1 MLVLTKFLMIVLGCF
16 AIGDFLGVY
25 TKARLSSVFVAF
37 MIFLIGFLTG
47 IFPTDIINQAG
58 LTQMGRWSGAFIVFS
73 MGTSINLVQMKKEWK
88 IVVMSITAMAVALVA
103 CIILIPFIGREAAIV
118 AIPIVNGGINATQI
132 MTDGALE
139 KGMTVAAALGAFI
152 YAIQKFVGTIPAS
165 FFGRREAE
173 LWATEYRTNKAKG
186 IDLLKEMEA
195 GDSANHNNG
204 KPTFF
209 QCHKK
214 YYTNYVCLGI
224 TGVAVFLAYF
234 IAKYT
239 PYLSYSI
246 WSLVLGCLCNQVGI
260 VPPRILDH
268 SKASGVIMMALFASI
283 IPSMAQIT
291 WNDLGTLGVQT
302 VLVFSS
308 VLIFT
313 FIFIYFLPLW
323 KIVGSRNLAIGC
335 AMSQLL
341 GFPATQLIVNEVAQ
355 AMSETEDEKNYIAAK
370 LTPAFII
377 SGFVSVTSLSIVV
390 AGVLVNFL

>member
-25 TKARLSSVFVAF
+25 TKARMSSVFVAF
-37 MIFLIGFLTG
+37 MIFLVGFLTG
-47 IFPTDIINQAG
+47 IFPVDIMNQAG

-88 IVVMSITAMAVALVA
+88 IVVMSITAMAVAFVA
-103 CIILIPFIGREAAIV
+103 CIVIIPFIGKEAAIV

-132 MTDGALE
+132 MTEGALE
-139 KGMTVAAALGAFI
+139 RGMTTAAALGAFI

-165 FFGRREAE
+165 FFGRREAQLLAE
-173 LWATEYRTNKAKG
+173 EYRASKAKG
-186 IDLLKEMEA
+186 IDLLKELEE
-195 GDSANHNNG
+195 GDSASNNNG
-204 KPTFF
+204 KHTVF
-209 QCHKK
+209 QRYKK
-214 YYTNYVCLGI
+214 YYTSYVCLGI
-224 TGVAVFLAYF
+224 TGLAVYLAYL
-234 IAKYT
+234 IAGFT

-246 WSLVLGCLCNQVGI
+246 WCLVLGCLCNQVGV

-268 SKASGVIMMALFASI
+268 GRSSGVIMMALFASI
-283 IPSMAQIT
+283 IPSLAKIS
-291 WNDLGTLGVQT
+291 WSDLGSLGFQT
-302 VLVFSS
+302 VLVFGS
-308 VLIFT
+308 VLVFT

-355 AMSETEDEKNYIAAK
+355 AMSETEDERVYIATK

-377 SGFVSVTSLSIVV
+377 SGFVSVTSLSIVI